1 MTIKPGLAA
10 LVAAIAVIWAI
21 SASVYTVDETQQA
34 LVVRLGRPIGVET
47 DPGLKF
53 KVPVIDTVVMYDARQ
68 LPLEPPAEEII
79 LGDQKRVLV
88 STYTRFRIADPLRF
102 YQAVYTQDAARSE
115 LTQIVSASVRR
126 EMGQIALGDLLSDQR
141 SRVTDNIRREVT
153 SKAVA
158 LGIAIVDVRIRS
170 ADLPYETSQAIYD
183 RMISERQR
191 EAKELR
197 AQGFELAQQ
206 IQADAERQRTVL
218 LAEAEQ
224 QSAIS
229 RGDGDAAANQLFAD
243 AFGKD
248 PGFFAFFRSLQT
260 YRQSLAASAPVLVLS
275 PDSRLLQYFNNGPGT
290 KTGK

>member
-153 SKAVA
+153 GKAVA